1 MSDSGGDTTEYE
13 LRRRIMTSEN
23 DTVEIPDSAVSI
35 ETEGIT
41 ARPDIDGVVL
51 VTYLV
56 PVDGDAR

>member
-1 MSDSGGDTTEYE
+1 MSGGDTTEYE